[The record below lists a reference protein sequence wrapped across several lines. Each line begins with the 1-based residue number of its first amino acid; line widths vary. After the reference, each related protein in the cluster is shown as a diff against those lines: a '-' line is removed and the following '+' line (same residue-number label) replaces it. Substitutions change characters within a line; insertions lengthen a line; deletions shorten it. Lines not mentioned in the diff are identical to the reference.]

1 MHALTLFTPS
11 KLQHGFD
18 SYHNGHYYFGIV
30 QSNSAKRLPAIIVN
44 KDSEQWHIVNLKH
57 SNRFDAV
64 AVLGAFDDD
73 EATDIALQHYGNH
86 FDAVASGDVCVSH
99 TQGLKRYLDSPY
111 ANMGNRPVFKAEMDS
126 LQSVLVG
133 HRIEWDGIELKSH
146 GGQCGNLLT
155 DMVKHDDNRLL
166 LEKYDGITA
175 YLKELG
181 DVELVEFDSF
191 IVDNVRLEQTMNKL
205 LNAMNRASGQGVQ
218 VRSFSQSKPVK
229 LRQTGAIQVAVSF
242 ELVDGQNVTIIFNH
256 ADAETAKLGIKD
268 ALFAWKYK
276 LNSRDISA
284 AVQPNNAVDVKIDQI
299 AIRIMKLA
307 NANSARFVR
316 SQAKKDENKQALADG
331 EVRISDKQAGIVALN
346 TEIADLQKQ
355 IDGWQPS
362 GVGEQS
368 KDDTSGWNIEIAS
381 VVDIDGRDEL
391 QPIENNAT
399 SDKKT
404 IGDMV
409 AVIESLGWYESEK
422 VQTKLS
428 KKIVIGNVSSGIEHN
443 FSCNKSNMRSLFSL
457 LSMKNIDTM
466 YSSLI
471 GDTDSAKWFGISQVG
486 TGLAFNKK
494 VDVNLYLKKG
504 YKVTGL
510 EVIPRKG
517 YWTIKF
523 YIDVNSKNDV
533 DFAGI
538 DYAEL
543 LDNKNQVKE
552 NSPIVLTRD
561 AVSEQMQ
568 KYSLQEYSAL
578 LAKRLEQLGL
588 LEDYKESLLLGD
600 DNKKS
605 GDLMLVAAKDLQKT
619 DGIISLLYG
628 FRDTFNELR
637 NMLKPIVLTGK
648 ELGDFPDTPEGKKAL
663 REAAK
668 VELVALRGKSIY
680 CPALKND
687 VDISRE
693 GVNKI
698 TSFSGDIRK
707 LKIVAAIQKLISVS
721 EKIDSEKPYDDNEIK
736 KGIVAYHILRS
747 SVQIDDS
754 SLFVR
759 FIIKEKSD
767 GHFQYD
773 YSVGESESI
782 FDSVAKENASQQS
795 EALSAT
801 NYKSA
806 TQLEE
811 SLLASNQPNV
821 PTHKSIT
828 PQADNL
834 VNEFDAAGQ
843 KYVLNLFIEGEDDVG
858 IEQPEPPVENKPVEQ
873 PMNEQQAD
881 IDYLNS
887 ILSGEIDFATADL
900 DELESKLEA
909 INDRLTPETEPLF
922 EQVADAF
929 AAYAIALE
937 V

>member
-44 KDSEQWHIVNLKH
+44 EDSEQWHIVNLKH

-99 TQGLKRYLDSPY
+99 TQGLKRYLDSSY

-175 YLKELG
+175 YLKELD

-242 ELVDGQNVTIIFNH
+242 ELVDGQNVTIVFNH

-331 EVRISDKQAGIVALN
+331 DVRISDKQAGIVALN

-355 IDGWQPS
+355 IDEWQPS

-368 KDDTSGWNIEIAS
+368 KNDEK
-381 VVDIDGRDEL
+381 RDEL
-391 QPIENNAT
+391 QPI
-399 SDKKT
+399 
-404 IGDMV
+404 
-409 AVIESLGWYESEK
+409 
-422 VQTKLS
+422 
-428 KKIVIGNVSSGIEHN
+428 
-443 FSCNKSNMRSLFSL
+443 
-457 LSMKNIDTM
+457 
-466 YSSLI
+466 
-471 GDTDSAKWFGISQVG
+471 
-486 TGLAFNKK
+486 
-494 VDVNLYLKKG
+494 
-504 YKVTGL
+504 
-510 EVIPRKG
+510 
-517 YWTIKF
+517 
-523 YIDVNSKNDV
+523 
-533 DFAGI
+533 
-538 DYAEL
+538 
-543 LDNKNQVKE
+543 E

-648 ELGDFPDTPEGKKAL
+648 ELGDFPDTEEGKKAL
-663 REAAK
+663 REKAYNQLVELANNGVSVFCKAINADVHFNKSGAKKFKVLSGDPKKIQLVAAIKDIISQGQLVKRDVRSYDAEEQRLGITYDILRTK
-668 VELVALRGKSIY
+668 VEI
-680 CPALKND
+680 D
-687 VDISRE
+687 
-693 GVNKI
+693 GVEI
-698 TSFSGDIRK
+698 GVRTVIRK
-707 LKIVAAIQKLISVS
+707 LTDGKYQ
-721 EKIDSEKPYDDNEIK
+721 YDFQ
-736 KGIVAYHILRS
+736 V
-747 SVQIDDS
+747 
-754 SLFVR
+754 
-759 FIIKEKSD
+759 KEKFED
-767 GHFQYD
+767 
-773 YSVGESESI
+773 I
-782 FDSVAKENASQQS
+782 FDGVEIENEQVR
-795 EALSAT
+795 SA
-801 NYKSA
+801 NKSDV
-806 TQLEE
+806 L
-811 SLLASNQPNV
+811 
-821 PTHKSIT
+821 THLDQIT

-834 VNEFDAAGQ
+834 VNTFDAVGD

-858 IEQPEPPVENKPVEQ
+858 IEQPEPPVENQPVEQ